1 MAKVTR
7 DDVARLAGTSTA
19 VVSYVINNGPRPVA
33 PATRER
39 VLAAIK
45 ELGYRPDRVAQA
57 MASRRT
63 DLIGLIIPTP
73 ASPSSGRWRTRS
85 SRPPSE
91 RGKMVL
97 VGNTDYVGER
107 EVHYLRAFLG
117 MRVSGLILVSHALN
131 DLAAAEIEAWDA
143 RVVLLHERPE
153 AIDDVAVVTDDLGGA
168 QLAVRHL
175 LEHGYEYVA
184 CSAAPPTPPP
194 SATPSPTT
202 SRAGGGRCG
211 RPGCPPRAGSS
222 RPRTTAT
229 TPTASRSRSSPG
241 PAARP
246 AIFCSTDDQAIGLL
260 RAARELRIDAP
271 GELPVAGSTTSRRPR
286 SADPRPDH
294 GRLRPLGDGPS
305 AAGPRPRRRLRVAGL
320 APRTPEGVPVPAG
333 AAPLLRLRAA
343 APPAAVPVRR
353 QWSSA
358 GRRWPLYRAYELL
371 PGFSGRTQDALIVG
385 AHAWS

>member
-39 VLAAIK
+39 VLAAIN

-63 DLIGLIIPTP
+63 DLIGLIIPDARQP
-73 ASPSSGRWRTRS
+73 FFGEMAHAVEQAA
-85 SRPPSE
+85 SE

-97 VGNTDYVGER
+97 VGNTDYIAER

-131 DLAAAEIEAWDA
+131 DQAAAEIDAWDA

-175 LEHGYEYVA
+175 LEHGYDYVA
-184 CSAAPPTPPP
+184 CVGGTPMTPAVGDPVSDHVEGWRRAMAEAGLSTEGRLFEAPYNRYDAYRVALELLAGPDRPP
-194 SATPSPTT
+194 AV
-202 SRAGGGRCG
+202 
-211 RPGCPPRAGSS
+211 
-222 RPRTTAT
+222 
-229 TPTASRSRSSPG
+229 
-241 PAARP
+241 
-246 AIFCSTDDQAIGLL
+246 FCSTDDQALGVL
-260 RAARELRIDAP
+260 RAARELRIEVP
-271 GELPVAGSTTSRRPR
+271 GELAVAGFDDIKEAALADPPLTTVASDRPAMARAAVDLVLDDGLRVVGSRRE
-286 SADPRPDH
+286 
-294 GRLRPLGDGPS
+294 RLKTFPS
-305 AAGPRPRRRLRVAGL
+305 RLVV
-320 APRTPEGVPVPAG
+320 RTSCGC
-333 AAPLLRLRAA
+333 
-343 APPAAVPVRR
+343 
-353 QWSSA
+353 
-358 GRRWPLYRAYELL
+358 
-371 PGFSGRTQDALIVG
+371 VG
-385 AHAWS
+385 

>member
-63 DLIGLIIPTP
+63 DLIGLIIPDARQP
-73 ASPSSGRWRTRS
+73 FFGEMAHAVEQAA
-85 SRPPSE
+85 SE

-97 VGNTDYVGER
+97 VGNTDYIAER

-131 DLAAAEIEAWDA
+131 DQAAAEIDAWDA

-175 LEHGYEYVA
+175 LEHGHPYVA
-184 CSAAPPTPPP
+184 CM
-194 SATPSPTT
+194 
-202 SRAGGGRCG
+202 GG
-211 RPGCPPRAGSS
+211 
-222 RPRTTAT
+222 TAD
-229 TPTASRSRSSPG
+229 P
-241 PAARP
+241 P
-246 AIFCSTDDQAIGLL
+246 AIGDPVSDHVEGWKRAMAEAGLSTEGRLFEAPYNRYDAYRAALEILSGPRRPPAMFCSTDDQAIGVL
-260 RAARELRIDAP
+260 RAARELRLDVP
-271 GELPVAGSTTSRRPR
+271 GELAVAGFDDITEAAFADPPLTTVASDR
-286 SADPRPDH
+286 SAMARAAVDLVLD
-294 GRLRPLGDGPS
+294 DG
-305 AAGPRPRRRLRVAGL
+305 LRVAGS
-320 APRTPEGVPVPAG
+320 RRE
-333 AAPLLRLRAA
+333 RLKTFPSRL
-343 APPAAVPVRR
+343 VVRP
-353 QWSSA
+353 SC
-358 GRRWPLYRAYELL
+358 GCE
-371 PGFSGRTQDALIVG
+371 
-385 AHAWS
+385 H

>member
-63 DLIGLIIPTP
+63 ELIGLIVPDARQP
-73 ASPSSGRWRTRS
+73 FFGEMAHAVEQAAA
-85 SRPPSE
+85 E

-97 VGNTDYVGER
+97 VGNSDYIAER

-131 DLAAAEIEAWDA
+131 DNAAAEIEAWDA

-168 QLAVRHL
+168 HAAVQHL
-175 LEHGYEYVA
+175 LGHGYPYVA
-184 CSAAPPTPPP
+184 CMGGVAETPLVGDPVSDHVEGWRRAMSEAGIPNEGRLFEAPYNRYD
-194 SATPSPTT
+194 AY
-202 SRAGGGRCG
+202 RIALELLAGPD
-211 RPGCPPRAGSS
+211 RP
-222 RPRTTAT
+222 
-229 TPTASRSRSSPG
+229 
-241 PAARP
+241 P
-246 AIFCSTDDQAIGLL
+246 AIFCSTDDQAIGVL
-260 RAARELRIDAP
+260 RAARELRIDVP
-271 GELPVAGSTTSRRPR
+271 GELAVAGFDDVKEAALTDPPLTT
-286 SADPRPDH
+286 
-294 GRLRPLGDGPS
+294 
-305 AAGPRPRRRLRVAGL
+305 VATD
-320 APRTPEGVPVPAG
+320 RTGMA
-333 AAPLLRLRAA
+333 RAA
-343 APPAAVPVRR
+343 VDLVLDDGVRVSGAPHERVKLFPSKLVARR
-353 QWSSA
+353 SCGCA
-358 GRRWPLYRAYELL
+358 
-371 PGFSGRTQDALIVG
+371 
-385 AHAWS
+385 